1 MRRVAKTVYA
11 RGLAIGGGNPV
22 SIQSMLSAPSEDK
35 AACLAQLKKLED
47 CGCQIVRMAVN
58 SADAVDTLAYLLPR
72 TALPLVADIHFDYKL
87 ALAAAAAGV
96 SKIRINP
103 GNIGTP
109 DRVEKVARACAER
122 GIPIRIGINGG
133 SLEKAVLAKH
143 GGPTAA
149 AIAESALANARML
162 TDYGFKDIVLSVKS
176 SSVPTMIAA
185 NRILA
190 AETDYPLHLGVTE
203 TGTGAPALVKSAV
216 GIGALLA
223 DGIGDTVRV
232 SLSEDVTEEVAAAKT
247 ILQSLGLR
255 QGINLIS
262 CPTCG
267 RTRFDLIG
275 KAKELK
281 ARLDGI
287 DCRKQLN
294 VALMGCIVNGPGEA
308 AEADVGAAGAGDNA
322 VIFRKGKVIRR
333 VHIDSVVDEL
343 VAEVNAIIND
353 MGEV

>member
-1 MRRVAKTVYA
+1 MKRRSRQVTA
-11 RGLAIGGGNPV
+11 RGVAIGGGAPIT
-22 SIQSMLSAPSEDK
+22 IQSMLSAPSEDK
-35 AACLAQLKKLED
+35 AACLAQLRRLED

-58 SADAVDTLAYLLPR
+58 SAEALDTLSYLLPR
-72 TALPLVADIHFDYKL
+72 TSLPLVADIHFDYKL
-87 ALAAAAAGV
+87 ALDAAAAGV

-109 DRVEKVARACAER
+109 DRVEKVARACGDR
-122 GIPIRIGINGG
+122 NIPIRIGINGG
-133 SLEKAVLAKH
+133 SLEKGLLAKH
-143 GGPTAA
+143 GGPTAE
-149 AIAESALANARML
+149 AIAESAVNNAKML
-162 TDYGFKDIVLSVKS
+162 ERYGFSDIVLSVKS

-185 NRILA
+185 NRLLA
-190 AETDYPLHLGVTE
+190 ERTDYPLHLGVTE
-203 TGTGAPALVKSAV
+203 TGTGAPALIKSAV

-223 DGIGDTVRV
+223 DGIGDTMRV
-232 SLSEDVTEEVAAAKT
+232 SLTEDVREEVLAAKT

-287 DCRKQLN
+287 SCDRQINL
-294 VALMGCIVNGPGEA
+294 ALMGCIVNGPGEA
-308 AEADVGAAGAGDNA
+308 AEADLGAAGAGEEA
-322 VIFRKGKVIRR
+322 VIFRKGAVLRR
-333 VHIDSVVDEL
+333 VHTDVVVDEL
-343 VAEVNAIIND
+343 INELMKMID
-353 MGEV
+353 GE

>member
-1 MRRVAKTVYA
+1 MKRRSRQVTA
-11 RGLAIGGGNPV
+11 RGVAIGGGAPIT
-22 SIQSMLSAPSEDK
+22 IQSMLSAPSEDK
-35 AACLAQLKKLED
+35 AACLAQLRRLED

-58 SADAVDTLAYLLPR
+58 SAEALDTLSYLLPR
-72 TALPLVADIHFDYKL
+72 TSLPLVAHIHFDYKL
-87 ALAAAAAGV
+87 ALDAAAAGV

-109 DRVEKVARACAER
+109 DRVEKVARACGDR
-122 GIPIRIGINGG
+122 NIPIRIGINGG
-133 SLEKAVLAKH
+133 SLEKGLLAKH
-143 GGPTAA
+143 GGPTAE
-149 AIAESALANARML
+149 AIAESAVNNAKML
-162 TDYGFKDIVLSVKS
+162 ERYGFSDIVLSVKS

-185 NRILA
+185 NRLLA
-190 AETDYPLHLGVTE
+190 ERTDYPLHLGVTE
-203 TGTGAPALVKSAV
+203 TGTGAPALIKSAV

-223 DGIGDTVRV
+223 DGIGDTMRV
-232 SLSEDVTEEVAAAKT
+232 SLTEDVREEVLAAKT

-287 DCRKQLN
+287 SCDRQINL
-294 VALMGCIVNGPGEA
+294 ALMGCIVNGPGEA
-308 AEADVGAAGAGDNA
+308 AEADLGAAGAGEEA
-322 VIFRKGKVIRR
+322 VIFRKGAVLRR
-333 VHIDSVVDEL
+333 VHTDVVVDEL
-343 VAEVNAIIND
+343 INELMKMID
-353 MGEV
+353 GE

>member
-1 MRRVAKTVYA
+1 MKRTSRKVTA
-11 RGLAIGGGNPV
+11 RGVAIGGGAPV
-22 SIQSMLSAPSEDK
+22 TIQSMLSAPSEDK
-35 AACLAQLKKLED
+35 AACLSQLKRLED

-58 SADAVDTLAYLLPR
+58 SAEALDTLSYLLPR

-87 ALAAAAAGV
+87 ALAAAEAGV

-109 DRVEKVARACAER
+109 DRVEKVARACADR
-122 GIPIRIGINGG
+122 KIPIRIGINGG
-133 SLEKAVLAKH
+133 SLEKGLLAKY
-143 GGPTAA
+143 GAPTAE
-149 AIAESALANARML
+149 AIAESAVNNAKML
-162 TDYGFKDIVLSVKS
+162 EMYGFTDVVLSVKS

-185 NRILA
+185 NRLLA
-190 AETDYPLHLGVTE
+190 EKTDYPLHLGVTE
-203 TGTGAPALVKSAV
+203 TGTGAPALIKSAV

-232 SLSEDVTEEVAAAKT
+232 SLTEDVCEEVAAAKT

-267 RTRFDLIG
+267 RTRFDLVA

-287 DCRKQLN
+287 SCNKQIN

-308 AEADVGAAGAGDNA
+308 AEADLGAAGAGAEA
-322 VIFRKGKVIRR
+322 VIFKKGTVLRR
-333 VHIDSVVDEL
+333 VHTDRIVDEL
-343 VAEVNAIIND
+343 IDELMKMTD
-353 MGEV
+353 GE

>member
-1 MRRVAKTVYA
+1 MKRVSKTVYA
-11 RGLAIGGGNPV
+11 RGVAIGGGNPV
-22 SIQSMLSAPSEDK
+22 TIQSMLSAPSEDK
-35 AACLAQLKKLED
+35 EACLTQLKRLED

-58 SADAVDTLAYLLPR
+58 SREAVATLSYLLPR
-72 TALPLVADIHFDYKL
+72 TRLPLVADIHFDYKL
-87 ALAAAAAGV
+87 ALDAASAGV

-109 DRVEKVARACAER
+109 DRVEKVAVACMER
-122 GIPIRIGINGG
+122 KIPIRIGINGG
-133 SLEKAVLAKH
+133 SLEKGLLAKY
-143 GGPTAA
+143 GGPTAE
-149 AIAESALANARML
+149 AIAESAVNNAMML
-162 TDYGFKDIVLSVKS
+162 ERYGFGDIVLSVKS
-176 SSVPTMIAA
+176 SSVPTMIEA

-190 AETDYPLHLGVTE
+190 ARTDYPLHLGVTE
-203 TGTGAPALVKSAV
+203 TGTGNSALIKSAV

-223 DGIGDTVRV
+223 DGIGDTMRV
-232 SLSEDVTEEVAAAKT
+232 SLSEDVTEEVAAAKD
-247 ILQSLGLR
+247 ILKSLGLR

-287 DCRKQLN
+287 SCDKQIN

-308 AEADVGAAGAGDNA
+308 AEADVGAAGAGDEA
-322 VIFRKGKVIRR
+322 VIFRKGKTLRR
-333 VHIDSVVDEL
+333 VHTDSVVDALIEEL
-343 VAEVNAIIND
+343 LAIIAED
-353 MGEV
+353 TE